1 MQEKTRNKEQ
11 EKKTENGNRSSFL
24 TNRVPGIIS
33 QLTGE
38 ISCRLNRSIIGY
50 TNLESTMKL
59 DNLVL

>member
-1 MQEKTRNKEQ
+1 MQEKTRNKKQ
-11 EKKTENGNRSSFL
+11 KKKTENRNRSSFL